1 MNETLEFDYSSKTS
15 RLQKNISNTLKDNL
29 RHSGIIPEDHIDNVA
44 HELMKIHG
52 MAPANFDF
60 VKNVEMSMSAQFKQD
75 TIAGM
80 VDDNSNKTEK
90 TIKQIFAD
98 AQASFQKITGYDYLY
113 RAMKEIYGKEE
124 AKRLSGLLYSFDLT
138 VSDSTQILSVYCY
151 AADFSKL
158 IIEGRPWGVLHSAPA
173 KRVDSYIQQVLE
185 TVHEMSNSLA
195 GAIAISTL
203 FFDIAHLIMYAD
215 GVNTSIGRVN
225 LEDIKTNYIVRK
237 TLENLFQT
245 IIHSVNHTSRNG
257 AESPFTN
264 ISIFDRTKIK
274 GIYGTMEH
282 MFMDTDYLHG
292 DEKVNYIADL
302 IVELQNIYM
311 DIFEK
316 GDQTKNNR
324 QITFP
329 VSTINMTKVFDD
341 ETGKFRVVEQDF
353 LKKVAVREMHRYNIN
368 VSTGNRV
375 SMCCFDGGE
384 DCLIN
389 SKKDG
394 VMRLSFEELY
404 NSNIG
409 KYKIFHDGSWCN
421 GELVKIPRDN
431 KSMYRI
437 ETTNNKVM
445 IATEDHL
452 FPTMTGD
459 IRTDKLSRSNYLML
473 NSSVLG
479 SNSELDISY
488 EDGIIVGA
496 YLGDGN
502 ISSSIHECKN
512 GDISNYNRLILSM
525 NSEKVGIFGKIV
537 DLTNPIWN
545 INPIANNVVSVST
558 SDKRIINLI
567 QTWTNLGKAHSKSLN
582 LDAIKQSV
590 KFRKGILEGLYITDG
605 GNRNRIYTTSEQLSL
620 DLEVLITSLGMT
632 SVVNI
637 DNRVGQIRPVRGVE
651 TIIPKYPVY
660 SVRFYSIKQKRGY
673 GHIYRKFNGNTYF
686 KIKSVEKIKD
696 YEKEYVYC
704 FEMKNKDE
712 PYFTL
717 PNGIITHN
725 CRFSNDYDLLK
736 SLMREQAKSVNSF
749 GGEGIGIGSH
759 RVVPINLNRVALQS
773 KSVKD
778 FKEVL
783 RNRVEDACKVLKAHK
798 ELIKFTADK
807 KLQKFISNGWINHNA
822 LFSTIGIIAS
832 SEMATTLV
840 HKFGNDEDLDFIG
853 IALEIIESS
862 VDEFSSKYEIFGNIE
877 EIPGESMAAK
887 FPKADRAIFGS
898 DVVTNVLY
906 SNQFVPL
913 WEDATIYER
922 MATDGKYQQMLTGG
936 GIVHFQI
943 GSLLTPLQNENLVND
958 AVEVGCEHFS
968 ANPVTCECEN
978 GHNTIGDFDTTS
990 CNMCGA
996 EIVSRI
1002 TRVVGFPT
1010 KVENWNK
1017 ERREWEA
1024 PRRVTYS
1031 SNSSD
1036 RPIIRKPLSC
1046 G

>member
-29 RHSGIIPEDHIDNVA
+29 RHSGIISEDHIDNVA
-44 HELMKIHG
+44 HELMKVHG

-75 TIAGM
+75 TVAGM

-113 RAMKEIYGKEE
+113 RAMKELYGKEE

-138 VSDSTQILSVYCY
+138 ISDSTQILSVYCY

-215 GVNTSIGRVN
+215 GVNTSIGKVN

-282 MFMDTDYLHG
+282 MFMDTEYLHG
-292 DEKVNYIADL
+292 DVKVNYIADL
-302 IVELQNIYM
+302 IIELQNIYM
-311 DIFEK
+311 NIFEK

-329 VSTINMTKVFDD
+329 VSTINMTKVFD
-341 ETGKFRVVEQDF
+341 EESGKFHVVEQDF
-353 LKKVAVREMHRYNIN
+353 LKKIAVREMYRYNIN
-368 VSTGNRV
+368 VSAGNRV
-375 SMCCFDGGE
+375 SMC
-384 DCLIN
+384 
-389 SKKDG
+389 
-394 VMRLSFEELY
+394 
-404 NSNIG
+404 
-409 KYKIFHDGSWCN
+409 
-421 GELVKIPRDN
+421 
-431 KSMYRI
+431 
-437 ETTNNKVM
+437 
-445 IATEDHL
+445 
-452 FPTMTGD
+452 
-459 IRTDKLSRSNYLML
+459 
-473 NSSVLG
+473 
-479 SNSELDISY
+479 
-488 EDGIIVGA
+488 
-496 YLGDGN
+496 
-502 ISSSIHECKN
+502 
-512 GDISNYNRLILSM
+512 
-525 NSEKVGIFGKIV
+525 
-537 DLTNPIWN
+537 
-545 INPIANNVVSVST
+545 
-558 SDKRIINLI
+558 
-567 QTWTNLGKAHSKSLN
+567 
-582 LDAIKQSV
+582 
-590 KFRKGILEGLYITDG
+590 
-605 GNRNRIYTTSEQLSL
+605 
-620 DLEVLITSLGMT
+620 
-632 SVVNI
+632 
-637 DNRVGQIRPVRGVE
+637 
-651 TIIPKYPVY
+651 
-660 SVRFYSIKQKRGY
+660 
-673 GHIYRKFNGNTYF
+673 
-686 KIKSVEKIKD
+686 
-696 YEKEYVYC
+696 
-704 FEMKNKDE
+704 
-712 PYFTL
+712 
-717 PNGIITHN
+717 

-778 FKEVL
+778 FEEVL

-822 LFSTIGIIAS
+822 LFSTIGIMAS

-853 IALEIIESS
+853 IALDIIESS

-887 FPKADRAIFGS
+887 FPKADRAIFGN
-898 DVVTNVLY
+898 DVVPNVLY

-922 MATDGKYQQMLTGG
+922 MATDGKYQQKLTGG

-978 GHNTIGDFDTTS
+978 GHNTIGDFNTTS
-990 CNMCGA
+990 CTKCGA

-1031 SNSSD
+1031 GDNHVKRSIS
-1036 RPIIRKPLSC
+1036 
-1046 G
+1046 